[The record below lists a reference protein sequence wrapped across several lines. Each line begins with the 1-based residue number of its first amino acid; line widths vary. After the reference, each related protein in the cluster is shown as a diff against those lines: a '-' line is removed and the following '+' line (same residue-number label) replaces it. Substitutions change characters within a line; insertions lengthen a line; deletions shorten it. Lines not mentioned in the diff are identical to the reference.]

1 MTEWWR
7 CQDEYEYE
15 CVCDEVSREPDSRD
29 AGKGDLLLQHVQITK
44 YIIILYVAGD
54 RLIGHD

>member
-1 MTEWWR
+1 MMMMMS
-7 CQDEYEYE
+7 
-15 CVCDEVSREPDSRD
+15 VCDEGSENSRD